1 MATVPVNPVS
11 ARLNRQV
18 LVLNRLWQPVNLC
31 SARRAIT
38 LLFLGHAQVVG
49 TDEDDQFFTHDV
61 KSWLARSSDR
71 LANESKIIRSVSQHF
86 QVPEIIVLS
95 FFDRLPK
102 KQVKFTRE
110 NIYRRDNF
118 SCQYCGNEFSPKE
131 LNLDHV
137 VPRDKGG
144 RSTWENVVTSC
155 IPCNTRKANKLPG
168 EAKMFPQGDPKAPS
182 WRPLFS
188 TTERPLPCDSWG
200 HFIDLKLSD
209 VVLSD

>member
-1 MATVPVNPVS
+1 MS
-11 ARLNRQV
+11 AIFNRQV

-38 LLFLGHAQVVG
+38 LVFLGHAHVVG
-49 TDEDDQFFTHDV
+49 TDEEDQFFAHDV
-61 KSWLARSSDR
+61 NSWLRHSGGR
-71 LANESKIIRSVSQHF
+71 RNGESKAVIRSVSRCFH
-86 QVPEIIVLS
+86 VPEIIVLS
-95 FFDRLPK
+95 IFDRLPK

-118 SCQYCGNEFSPKE
+118 RCQYCGDVFETKK

-144 RSTWENVVTSC
+144 RSTWDNVVTSC

-168 EAKMFPQGDPKAPS
+168 EARMFPRSTPKAPS

-188 TTERPLPCDSWG
+188 TAQRPLPCDSWG
-200 HFIDLKLSD
+200 HFIDLKQSD
-209 VVLSD
+209 VVLTD